1 MAKVDVT
8 QTLPQSLRLFEER
21 LTFAVR
27 SVPLLQQ
34 EAS

>member
-1 MAKVDVT
+1 MAEVYVT
-8 QTLPQSLRLFEER
+8 QTLPHSLRSFEER

-27 SVPLLQQ
+27 CRPVIQQ

>member
-8 QTLPQSLRLFEER
+8 QTLPHSVRSFEER
-21 LTFAVR
+21 LTFALR
-27 SVPLLQQ
+27 CGHLFQQ